1 MMRQA
6 LNVVYLQVKA
16 GSIFD
21 NILVA
26 DSIDDAKDHAANTF
40 EKLKESEKVWRSF
53 NQMKDPR

>member
-26 DSIDDAKDHAANTF
+26 DSVDDAKDHAANTF

-53 NQMKDPR
+53 NQMKDPL